1 MMLFKETLN
10 NDIEESESDRI
21 YIFGRFLNENI
32 KRKDLSIV
40 N

>member
-1 MMLFKETLN
+1 MILFKRTLN
-10 NDIEESESDRI
+10 NEESESDRI

-32 KRKDLSIV
+32 KRKGLSIV